1 MRFQLGRPI
10 SYAKKGL
17 RPNRLENVR
26 LCVTDG
32 LGKSFQ
38 TEQTFKTDQS
48 GLLTI
53 DQNQFRD
60 FIALADNDTN
70 DCFLIPEFEQFSIEL
85 TGDSFKGTDFTF
97 LEMFKSI
104 FNSVAV
110 KV

>member
-38 TEQTFKTDQS
+38 TEQTFKTDRN

-70 DCFLIPEFEQFSIEL
+70 DCFLIPEFEQFSINL
-85 TGDSFKGTDFTF
+85 TGDSFTGTDFTF

-104 FNSVAV
+104 FNSVVV
-110 KV
+110 KA